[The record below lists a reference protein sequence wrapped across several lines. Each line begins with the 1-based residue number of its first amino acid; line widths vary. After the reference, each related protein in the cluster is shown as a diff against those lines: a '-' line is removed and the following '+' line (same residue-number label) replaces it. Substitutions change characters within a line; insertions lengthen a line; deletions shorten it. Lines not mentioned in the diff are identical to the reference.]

1 MEEKEIQPSIQMKNS
16 SVIIVKTQLVLYS
29 VYFSF
34 CYSLPNRFVNQNV
47 QNVKNVRRK
56 IRART
61 IKGLPLWN
69 AFYICSIILF
79 ILLPLKTTIFSSKV
93 LYIF

>member
-47 QNVKNVRRK
+47 QNVKREKKNQGKNNKRPSFMECF
-56 IRART
+56 
-61 IKGLPLWN
+61 LHL
-69 AFYICSIILF
+69 
-79 ILLPLKTTIFSSKV
+79 
-93 LYIF
+93 